1 LIPEEPRR
9 IVESGYD
16 AIAER
21 YADAIRRG
29 RGPQTFFRRF
39 LGRVLELIPDGG
51 RVLDLGCGAGLIAA
65 ELATRARVVAVDI
78 SAGQLELA
86 STNAPAATFVRA
98 DMTDV
103 AFAPRSFDAVVAF
116 WTLIHVRRELH
127 AGILARIHGWLRP
140 GGFLAG
146 TFGSGDNPAQLE
158 ERFYGAPM
166 YWSHFDAD
174 TNRGLFRDAGFE
186 LVHADEIEDE
196 DETPLWV
203 IARA

>member
-1 LIPEEPRR
+1 MIPEEPRR

-21 YADAIRRG
+21 YANAIRRG

-65 ELATRARVVAVDI
+65 ELATRARVIAVDI

-98 DMTDV
+98 DMTEV

-116 WTLIHVRRELH
+116 WTLIHVRRELN
-127 AGILARIHGWLRP
+127 AGILGRIHGWLRP
-140 GGFLAG
+140 RRLPRW
-146 TFGSGDNPAQLE
+146 DVRQ
-158 ERFYGAPM
+158 R
-166 YWSHFDAD
+166 
-174 TNRGLFRDAGFE
+174 
-186 LVHADEIEDE
+186 
-196 DETPLWV
+196 
-203 IARA
+203 